1 MEYLAHDRAL
11 VARRDGVA
19 VGFVQFCPSA
29 AAGGVAVHRLC
40 VDKSMHGNG
49 VGTEL
54 LVRAQADE
62 MVRHATTVR
71 IDVWEHA
78 LTRDIVNRL
87 SELPLC
93 TDDLELKAE
102 IERWMGVAGEW
113 DEREIDQR
121 MAGGATRSGL

>member
-1 MEYLAHDRAL
+1 
-11 VARRDGVA
+11 
-19 VGFVQFCPSA
+19 
-29 AAGGVAVHRLC
+29 
-40 VDKSMHGNG
+40 
-49 VGTEL
+49 
-54 LVRAQADE
+54 

-78 LTRDIVNRL
+78 LMRDIVNRL

-102 IERWMGVAGEW
+102 IERWMAVAGEW

-121 MAGGATRSGL
+121 MVGGATRSGL